1 MNGFQ
6 DVFPILKWSLFGGTF
21 VHFQGC
27 KRPSIFTVQLPPPY
41 AEAGLT
47 VGMSSL
53 AAGMAIGV
61 VGDAG
66 VRANAQQ
73 PGMPNN
79 VSVGGGFHV
88 RWVRKNGVVQYG
100 GIRDDKG

>member
-1 MNGFQ
+1 MLINQILTIGTNQPYIPQGF
-6 DVFPILKWSLFGGTF
+6 LTK
-21 VHFQGC
+21 
-27 KRPSIFTVQLPPPY
+27 
-41 AEAGLT
+41 AGLT

-73 PGMPNN
+73 CRGST
-79 VSVGGGFHV
+79 VLGDFGGF
-88 RWVRKNGVVQYG
+88 GVENHG
-100 GIRDDKG
+100 DLP

>member
-1 MNGFQ
+1 
-6 DVFPILKWSLFGGTF
+6 
-21 VHFQGC
+21 
-27 KRPSIFTVQLPPPY
+27 
-41 AEAGLT
+41 
-47 VGMSSL
+47 
-53 AAGMAIGV
+53 MAIGV